1 MTDDLG
7 KDLEALFERLRN
19 GQAVLAEIVNRHALP
34 WYEGNAGETDC
45 DRLMN
50 FMASAE
56 KLAMDIHRL
65 RGQELIDSWIEGI
78 CDIEEGYDP
87 KKPAFI
93 DRIDFEDVV
102 RHYLNGGS
110 AWGIGKNIKNQ
121 IDDLVETDRLV
132 LLRTARQRFDSS
144 DA

>member
-34 WYEGNAGETDC
+34 WYEGNAGEIDC

-65 RGQELIDSWIEGI
+65 RGQELIDAWIEGI

-87 KKPAFI
+87 DKSAFI

-110 AWGIGKNIKNQ
+110 AWGIGKNRKNQ